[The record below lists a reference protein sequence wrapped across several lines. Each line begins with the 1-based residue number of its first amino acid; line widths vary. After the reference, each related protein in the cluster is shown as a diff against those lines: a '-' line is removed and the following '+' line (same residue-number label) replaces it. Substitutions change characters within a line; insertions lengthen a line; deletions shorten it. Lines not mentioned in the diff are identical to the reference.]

1 MKYIAQRLFVMGVLF
16 LLAPV
21 WIFPFIDEI
30 TLLFMNQRLR
40 AENLT
45 LLGYDRQRFPMEF
58 GTFHY
63 LYIIGVW
70 VTIVSIFLHG
80 IIKLREKMKK
90 RRLEKPD

>member
-1 MKYIAQRLFVMGVLF
+1 
-16 LLAPV
+16 
-21 WIFPFIDEI
+21 
-30 TLLFMNQRLR
+30 
-40 AENLT
+40 
-45 LLGYDRQRFPMEF
+45 MEF

-70 VTIVSIFLHG
+70 VTIVSVFLHG